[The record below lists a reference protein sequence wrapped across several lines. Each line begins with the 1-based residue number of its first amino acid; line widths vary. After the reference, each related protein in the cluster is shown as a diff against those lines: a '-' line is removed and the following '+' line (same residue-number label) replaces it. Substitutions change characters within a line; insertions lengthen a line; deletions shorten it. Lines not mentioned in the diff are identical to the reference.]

1 VRRAW
6 LLVVVAGC
14 VTAEVTHQEAAL
26 VGELEVRHGCT
37 VPSQISALDDE
48 KLRVDACG
56 APVFY
61 RCWQSRRPLRT
72 CCATTTPPGTVDMFR
87 YETRDYA
94 CER

>member
-1 VRRAW
+1 MKLVW
-6 LLVVVAGC
+6 LAVVAGC
-14 VTAEVTHQEAAL
+14 VTPAVTNREAAL

-37 VPSQISALDDE
+37 MPPQISAAADE
-48 KLRVDACG
+48 RLRVDACG

-72 CCATTTPPGTVDMFR
+72 CCATTTSPGTVDMFR